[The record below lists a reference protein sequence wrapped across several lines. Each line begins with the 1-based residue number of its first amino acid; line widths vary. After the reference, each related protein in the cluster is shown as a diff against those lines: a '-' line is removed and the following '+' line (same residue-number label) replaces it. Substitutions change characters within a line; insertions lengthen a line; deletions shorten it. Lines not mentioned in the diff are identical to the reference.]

1 MSNIFTGKKVA
12 KNAGWIIAGKVYHL
26 LLSFFIGLL
35 TARYL
40 GPDNYGLVNYA
51 ALYTSFFTSLCTLG
65 INSIIVK
72 NFVDH
77 PDEEGE
83 ALGTALLL
91 RAVSSALSAV
101 MIIAFVGIIDSG
113 EPLTITVVA
122 LCSLSLLF
130 QIFDTINYWFQ
141 SRLNSKYS
149 AIATAVSYTVVSI
162 YKVLLFVFDKN
173 VKWFAVAT
181 AIDYAVAAVVLL
193 IIYKKCRGPHFSFS
207 IRKSKELL
215 SKSRS
220 FILSGLMVS
229 IYNCTDR
236 FMLKH
241 MLSDSAVGY
250 YSVASSVCA
259 MWVFLLSAIIDSF
272 TPTIMQAH
280 KIDLKL
286 YDRTNKQLYAIVFYV
301 SVIVSVIITAGAKI
315 IIGLLYGEA
324 YLPAVEPLRI
334 ITWYTAFSYL
344 GVARNAWMVCEDK
357 QKYLSPIYIGAALTN
372 VALNWLFVPRW
383 GASGAALASLITQV
397 STVFVFPFFIK
408 GLRANGVM
416 MLEALCLKEVLP
428 KKFFGGSND

>member
-91 RAVSSALSAV
+91 RAVSSTLSAV

-181 AIDYAVAAVVLL
+181 AIDYAVAAVALL

-397 STVFVFPFFIK
+397 STVFVFPRK
-408 GLRANGVM
+408 RSDDA
-416 MLEALCLKEVLP
+416 
-428 KKFFGGSND
+428 

>member
-91 RAVSSALSAV
+91 RAVSSTLSAV

-259 MWVFLLSAIIDSF
+259 MWVFLLSEIIDSF

-357 QKYLSPIYIGAALTN
+357 QKYLSPIYRCGSDQCGFELAVCSALGSI
-372 VALNWLFVPRW
+372 RC
-383 GASGAALASLITQV
+383 SLGFIDNTGQHSV
-397 STVFVFPFFIK
+397 CFSVFYKRP
-408 GLRANGVM
+408 
-416 MLEALCLKEVLP
+416 
-428 KKFFGGSND
+428 

>member
-91 RAVSSALSAV
+91 RAVSSTLSAV

-193 IIYKKCRGPHFSFS
+193 IIYKNAEVHTSHF
-207 IRKSKELL
+207 R
-215 SKSRS
+215 
-220 FILSGLMVS
+220 
-229 IYNCTDR
+229 
-236 FMLKH
+236 
-241 MLSDSAVGY
+241 
-250 YSVASSVCA
+250 
-259 MWVFLLSAIIDSF
+259 
-272 TPTIMQAH
+272 
-280 KIDLKL
+280 
-286 YDRTNKQLYAIVFYV
+286 
-301 SVIVSVIITAGAKI
+301 
-315 IIGLLYGEA
+315 
-324 YLPAVEPLRI
+324 
-334 ITWYTAFSYL
+334 
-344 GVARNAWMVCEDK
+344 
-357 QKYLSPIYIGAALTN
+357 
-372 VALNWLFVPRW
+372 
-383 GASGAALASLITQV
+383 
-397 STVFVFPFFIK
+397 
-408 GLRANGVM
+408 
-416 MLEALCLKEVLP
+416 
-428 KKFFGGSND
+428 